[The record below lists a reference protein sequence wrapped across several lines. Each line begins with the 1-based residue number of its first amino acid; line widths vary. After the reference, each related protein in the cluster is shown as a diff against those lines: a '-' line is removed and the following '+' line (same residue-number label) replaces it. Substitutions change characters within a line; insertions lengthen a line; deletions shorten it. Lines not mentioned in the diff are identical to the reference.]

1 MQAYRKLIRT
11 HHPDKGGS
19 AAEFRAIQDAFDVV
33 SDASKRAVY
42 DAWAKELQFRYV
54 QGVAAKASQL
64 HLSCCSTTAA
74 TVAGRLV
81 VHKELQA
88 SVLDPQVLG
97 KKLQL
102 VVTYKLLLL
111 EICTSGCSLQ

>member
-11 HHPDKGGS
+11 HHPDKGGI
-19 AAEFRAIQDAFDVV
+19 AAEFRAIQDAFDVL

-42 DAWAKELQFRYV
+42 DAWAKELHFRYV

-64 HLSCCSTTAA
+64 KLSCCST

-81 VHKELQA
+81 VHRELRA
-88 SVLDPQVLG
+88 SVLEPQDPARNF
-97 KKLQL
+97 
-102 VVTYKLLLL
+102 
-111 EICTSGCSLQ
+111 SW